1 MSTTDT
7 PEIPDY
13 ADDDSREEVLSDL
26 EDAMAEALEKFTN
39 GRVRDAEN
47 EKVRQGWLR
56 AYTSAVAEYR
66 RLVADLEE
74 AEHEQ
79 RIGRLEAKIE
89 ELAGSNQG
97 SN

>member
-1 MSTTDT
+1 MSATDT

-13 ADDDSREEVLSDL
+13 ADDDDREEVLSDL
-26 EDAMAEALEKFTN
+26 EDAMAEALRKFTD

-56 AYTSAVAEYR
+56 AYTGAVKEYR

-74 AEHEQ
+74 AEQEQ
-79 RIGRLEAKIE
+79 RIERLESLVD
-89 ELAGSNQG
+89 ELAE
-97 SN
+97 